1 MTLGKYNEICI
12 LHKPVKL
19 IRIKSPP
26 LLLAL
31 IGVLIFMINPL
42 KKSAKYEIVKTLD
55 FSCPSL
61 VGFTFKYPVF
71 KGLEIK
77 KMDGSEE
84 SVCNIFLNEP
94 LLDINKVLS
103 SREVIPPTPAPRF
116 QVTKR
121 NIPELSTADTKN
133 AQGVFYKLVQ
143 VTGDPLYEYIL
154 FFEKDAVVSI
164 DLFGIDERFA
174 FSKDVFWKTIIDS
187 FKLA

>member
-77 KMDGSEE
+77 KIDGSEE

-103 SREVIPPTPAPRF
+103 SRE
-116 QVTKR
+116 
-121 NIPELSTADTKN
+121 
-133 AQGVFYKLVQ
+133 
-143 VTGDPLYEYIL
+143 
-154 FFEKDAVVSI
+154 
-164 DLFGIDERFA
+164 
-174 FSKDVFWKTIIDS
+174 
-187 FKLA
+187 